1 MGEKGFLCAH
11 YMSGSV
17 LEIYIQDLI
26 YYPQEAYEVDFFFFP
41 DRKLKIRD

>member
-17 LEIYIQDLI
+17 PEIYIQDLI
-26 YYPQEAYEVDFFFFP
+26 YYPQEAYEVDFFFFFQ
-41 DRKLKIRD
+41 IGN